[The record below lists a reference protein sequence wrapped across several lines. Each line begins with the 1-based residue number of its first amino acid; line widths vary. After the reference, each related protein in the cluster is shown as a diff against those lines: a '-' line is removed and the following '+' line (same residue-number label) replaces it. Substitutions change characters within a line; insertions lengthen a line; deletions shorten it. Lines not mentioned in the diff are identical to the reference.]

1 MGGIAVMIMD
11 ELLKTLEKKMK
22 ELIDQYNRLTSSNH
36 ELYQN
41 KYVLTREKD
50 ILLVNQQKAI
60 KQIEDLIS
68 KLKTIEKL
76 S

>member
-1 MGGIAVMIMD
+1 MD
-11 ELLKTLEKKMK
+11 ELLKTLEEKVKV
-22 ELIDQYNRLTSSNH
+22 LIDQHDRLKSSNQK
-36 ELYQN
+36 LNQN
-41 KYVLTREKD
+41 KDVL
-50 ILLVNQQKAI
+50 LLDNDMLVIKQHQAI